1 MQLLRAALQDEALG
15 LLDAPLVAR
24 ILPKLTVLP
33 SLEMKPVYRCGLY
46 AYTKSFCKT
55 LITKLVAGQNAPVL
69 SNLFPHKKSLSSTG
83 CANSKSTLSSLADA
97 KLIEP
102 EMNDKIDTYLT
113 IFGHLLNKVRFS
125 DSQAAEL
132 VSIRTNLHHY
142 FEDTMCFYLSKVTPI
157 DGVVEYEAQGE
168 SDSPERH
175 DGRHILL
182 LEQTDPNDFSLP
194 VQLNILLSFFLDK
207 RLDEKVKQAE
217 GGLIP
222 LDARAKAEI
231 KLLVEL
237 IKYIL
242 GRPEIVSGLYLAN
255 DFTCV
260 RRPVISV
267 MLKRS
272 TDVLSSLSAL
282 PYLRKEEG

>member
-1 MQLLRAALQDEALG
+1 MD
-15 LLDAPLVAR
+15 V
-24 ILPKLTVLP
+24 I
-33 SLEMKPVYRCGLY
+33 YY
-46 AYTKSFCKT
+46 Y
-55 LITKLVAGQNAPVL
+55 
-69 SNLFPHKKSLSSTG
+69 
-83 CANSKSTLSSLADA
+83 
-97 KLIEP
+97 
-102 EMNDKIDTYLT
+102 
-113 IFGHLLNKVRFS
+113 
-125 DSQAAEL
+125 
-132 VSIRTNLHHY
+132 
-142 FEDTMCFYLSKVTPI
+142 
-157 DGVVEYEAQGE
+157 
-168 SDSPERH
+168 
-175 DGRHILL
+175 
-182 LEQTDPNDFSLP
+182 LEQTDPKDFSLP

-282 PYLRKEEG
+282 PHLRKEEG